1 MARPFKKGLDYFPF
15 DVDFFDDDHII
26 DLMDEYG
33 GFGVSVYLII
43 LTIIY
48 RNGYYIEMPIEKLA
62 RSVVRILGSRW
73 ARKNTVTQVI
83 LFCSDIGLFDKALV
97 EQSVFTSAA
106 VQRRFQ
112 TVTARSK
119 IDKSKYWLIGQPLE
133 SAPENGI
140 NDAETTVIAAETP
153 VIAATIPQ
161 NKIKENEIKENYYY
175 DTLAR
180 EDDDDDKLHVIDKRG
195 GVMLSERQIADLLER
210 LTLDEFNEYVE
221 RLGAFIVEK
230 NAHIKSHYQTI
241 LKWVE
246 EDRKRGSF

>member
-1 MARPFKKGLDYFPF
+1 MARPFKKGLDYFPL

-48 RNGYYIEMPIEKLA
+48 RNGYYIEMPIDKLA

-73 ARKNTVTQVI
+73 ARRNTVTQVI

-112 TVTARSK
+112 VVTARSK
-119 IDKSKYWLIGQPLE
+119 VDKSKYWLIGQPLE

-140 NDAETTVIAAETP
+140 IATETP
-153 VIAATIPQ
+153 VIEAETQVIEATIPQ

-175 DTLAR
+175 DTR
-180 EDDDDDKLHVIDKRG
+180 DDDDDKLQVIDKKYG
-195 GVMLSERQIADLLER
+195 VVMLSENQMNDLLER
-210 LTLDEFNEYVE
+210 LTLDEFNAYVE

-230 NAHIKSHYQTI
+230 NAHIKSHYKTI

-246 EDRKRGSF
+246 EDRKRGLK

>member
-83 LFCSDIGLFDKALV
+83 LFCSEIGLFDKTLV

-133 SAPENGI
+133 SVPENGI
-140 NDAETTVIAAETP
+140 NDAETPVIAAETQ
-153 VIAATIPQ
+153 VNEAEMQQ
-161 NKIKENEIKENYYY
+161 NEIKENEIKENYYY
-175 DTLAR
+175 DTRAR
-180 EDDDDDKLHVIDKRG
+180 EDDDEDKLYIIDKNHV
-195 GVMLSERQIADLLER
+195 VMLSENQINDLLER
-210 LTLDEFNEYVE
+210 ITLDEFNAYVE

-246 EDRKRGSF
+246 EDRKRGKT

>member
-1 MARPFKKGLDYFPF
+1 MARPPKKGLDYFPF

-83 LFCSDIGLFDKALV
+83 LFCSEIGLFDKALV

-133 SAPENGI
+133 SAPETEI
-140 NDAETTVIAAETP
+140 IAAETP
-153 VIAATIPQ
+153 VIATETTVNATIMQ
-161 NKIKENEIKENYYY
+161 QIKENKIKENEI
-175 DTLAR
+175 TTTTRAR
-180 EDDDDDKLHVIDKRG
+180 EDDDDDKLYTFGKKGV
-195 GVMLSERQIADLLER
+195 VMLSERQIADLLER
-210 LTLDEFNEYVE
+210 LTLDEFNAYVE

-246 EDRKRGSF
+246 EDRKRG

>member
-48 RNGYYIEMPIEKLA
+48 RNGYYIEMPIDKLA

-83 LFCSDIGLFDKALV
+83 LFCSEIGLFDKTLV

-133 SAPENGI
+133 SAPENEI
-140 NDAETTVIAAETP
+140 IEAETQVIATETP
-153 VIAATIPQ
+153 VNVAEMQQ

-175 DTLAR
+175 DTRAR
-180 EDDDDDKLHVIDKRG
+180 EDDDDKLSVIERKYG
-195 GVMLSERQIADLLER
+195 VVMLSENQIADLLDR
-210 LTLDEFNEYVE
+210 ITIDEFNEYVD
-221 RLGAFIVEK
+221 RLGSFIVEK

>member
-48 RNGYYIEMPIEKLA
+48 RNGYYIEMPIDKLA

-83 LFCSDIGLFDKALV
+83 LFCSEIGLFDKTLV

-112 TVTARSK
+112 NVTARSK
-119 IDKSKYWLIGQPLE
+119 VDKSKYWLIGQPLE

-140 NDAETTVIAAETP
+140 NEAETQVNEAETP
-153 VIAATIPQ
+153 VNEAKMQQ

-175 DTLAR
+175 DTRAR
-180 EDDDDDKLHVIDKRG
+180 EYDDDKLQVIDKKYG
-195 GVMLSERQIADLLER
+195 VVMLSENQMNDLLDK
-210 LTLDEFNEYVE
+210 LTLDEFNAYVE

-230 NAHIKSHYQTI
+230 KAHVKSHYQTI
-241 LKWVE
+241 LKWVK
-246 EDRKRGSF
+246 EDRKRG